1 MRRIPGGALVGALL
15 LQACAAQP
23 APPPA
28 APMHIVAQ
36 PRIVTADDVTTVAEL
51 IAKGERALME
61 QNWQQAVDAY
71 STLLAADPGASQVPE
86 WTFDLGLACEGL
98 KERARARD
106 TFLDLARK
114 FPSDAKARPSLVRA
128 ATLDAYLEDWTALDD
143 IGQVLLARPDIDDV
157 DRLVALG
164 ARGLARVETGDDAHA
179 SKDILDGLELA
190 DQLHYGDRDVLPVAV
205 AQLRFA
211 LAEMR
216 RVRSERIHLDPA
228 MPDYLTRLEER
239 CGGILEAQAAYAQA
253 VRSVDPHWAT
263 MSGYRVG
270 EMYRGLHRDLMSI
283 PPPVQSKTNKQHQ
296 IFFAFMHLR
305 FRILLEKGLREID
318 QTIALGE
325 RTNDS
330 SPWVARARDSKVE
343 METALEEEKAEIKRM
358 PFTEDEVLKA
368 LELLQKKVDQQKAAH
383 R

>member
-28 APMHIVAQ
+28 APMHIDAQ

-98 KERARARD
+98 QERARARD

-216 RVRSERIHLDPA
+216 RVRSERIHLDPT
-228 MPDYLTRLEER
+228 MPDYLTKLEER
-239 CGGILEAQAAYAQA
+239 CGGLLEAQQAYAQA

-283 PPPVQSKTNKQHQ
+283 PAPAQSKTNKQQQ